1 MYTKLTGEFDCIEFA
16 EAAAKMIRDSI
27 AGEKKIILYKNKS
40 KYRGCAESI
49 TDNNVA
55 NGNSVLIYPFSTH
68 SNNFISGL
76 VTRSA
81 DESQINELLRT
92 ESVKMEVICLEN
104 ASDKAAQYMLSCGG
118 YDLKS

>member
-1 MYTKLTGEFDCIEFA
+1 MYTKLTGEFDCIELA

-27 AGEKKIILYKNKS
+27 DGEKKIVLYKNKS
-40 KYRGCAESI
+40 KYKSCAESI

-55 NGNSVLIYPFSTH
+55 DGKSLLIYPFSTH

-76 VTRSA
+76 VTRNA

-92 ESVKMEVICLEN
+92 KSVKMEVICLEN
-104 ASDKAAQYMLSCGG
+104 ASDKAAQYMLSYGG